1 MPSLADIIPQGD
13 RVDSHRPW
21 PRVIVTVDDWRHVTG
36 AIAAGRATLLGLWG
50 DSDATPAV
58 HMAIMAE
65 ATGEIAVLT
74 LACPAGTFPSVGA
87 LHPPAIRLERAIHS
101 LYGFEAVGAVDQRP
115 WLDLGFWNVQHPLA
129 SDSPQ
134 RGEAHSPQRSEGVA
148 PSPLPY
154 SFLPVEGE
162 SLHQIP
168 VGPVHAGIIEPG
180 HFRFT
185 ASGETVVRLEQ
196 RLGYVHKG
204 IESLMGGA
212 TIDKAARLA
221 ARTSGDS
228 TVAYSIAFAH
238 AIEAALAVEPPPRA
252 RHLRAL
258 MAELERLANHFGDIG
273 AICNDASFSLMH
285 AHCGIMRERVLRACA
300 AAFGH
305 RLMMDTIVPGG
316 VAVDLAP
323 SGREAIRALIANIR
337 EVLPRLVTLYD
348 NTASLQDRTVRTGM
362 LRTALAF
369 EYGCGGY
376 IGRASGRD
384 FDTRRG
390 FPYSP

>member
-36 AIAAGRATLLGLWG
+36 AIAVGRATLLGLWG
-50 DSDATPAV
+50 DSGATPAV

-74 LACPAGTFPSVGA
+74 LACPAGKFPSVGA
-87 LHPPAIRLERAIHS
+87 LHPPAIRFERAIHS
-101 LYGFEAVGAVDQRP
+101 LYGFEPVGARDSRP
-115 WLDLGFWNVQHPLA
+115 WLDLGFWDVRHPLGA
-129 SDSPQ
+129 RTQAPAEKPAYTFLPAE
-134 RGEAHSPQRSEGVA
+134 GEA
-148 PSPLPY
+148 
-154 SFLPVEGE
+154 
-162 SLHQIP
+162 LHQIP

-204 IESLMGGA
+204 IESLMTGA
-212 TIDKAARLA
+212 TIERASRLA

-228 TVAYSIAFAH
+228 TVAYGIAFAH
-238 AIEAALAVEPPPRA
+238 AVEAAASVEAPPRA
-252 RHLRAL
+252 QHLRAL

-285 AHCGIMRERVLRACA
+285 AHCGILREQVLRAADAC
-300 AAFGH
+300 FGH
-305 RLMMDTIVPGG
+305 RLMMDCVVPGG
-316 VAVDLAP
+316 VTRDFDSAAE
-323 SGREAIRALIANIR
+323 SCIRDTLRHIKQR
-337 EVLPRLVTLYD
+337 FPRLVEL
-348 NTASLQDRTVRTGM
+348 
-362 LRTALAF
+362 
-369 EYGCGGY
+369 
-376 IGRASGRD
+376 
-384 FDTRRG
+384 
-390 FPYSP
+390 